1 MIYLIIKTLITAM
14 VVVAAS
20 EIAKRSSIFAG
31 IIISIPLTTFLALM
45 WLYWE
50 TNSQDKVIALTHSTL
65 MMVIPSLSFF
75 IFLPILLKNNLSFF
89 PSMFG
94 SIFLTA
100 ICYWIFIWFIHKLG
114 YSGL

>member
-50 TNSQDKVIALTHSTL
+50 TNSQEKVIALTHSTL
-65 MMVIPSLSFF
+65 MMAIPSLSFF

>member
-14 VVVAAS
+14 VVVVSS
-20 EIAKRSSIFAG
+20 EVAKRSSFFAG

-50 TNSQDKVIALTHSTL
+50 TNSQEKVIALTHSTL

>member
-14 VVVAAS
+14 VVVVAS
-20 EIAKRSSIFAG
+20 EVAKRSSFFAG

-50 TNSQDKVIALTHSTL
+50 TNSQEKVIALTHSTL

>member
-20 EIAKRSSIFAG
+20 EVAKRSSFFAG

-50 TNSQDKVIALTHSTL
+50 TNSQEKVIALTHSTL

-100 ICYWIFIWFIHKLG
+100 ICYWIFIWVI
-114 YSGL
+114 

>member
-1 MIYLIIKTLITAM
+1 MVYLFLKTIITAI
-14 VVVAAS
+14 VVVAVS
-20 EIAKRSSIFAG
+20 EIAKRSSLLAALLA
-31 IIISIPLTTFLALM
+31 SIPLTTFLALM

-50 TNSQDKVIALTHSTL
+50 TNSQEKVIALTHSTL